1 MPLAIWSQDQST
13 PAQVSTTGLSAKQH
27 EFWQVAGPHHYWGA
41 VGHSE
46 TFPHHQSVS
55 SCRKWAEIP
64 QVELRDLALVISLGN
79 SVWKAAVR
87 DYK

>member
-13 PAQVSTTGLSAKQH
+13 PARVSSTGLSAKQH
-27 EFWQVAGPHHYWGA
+27 EFWQVAGPHRYWRA
-41 VGHSE
+41 VGHS
-46 TFPHHQSVS
+46 FPRHQSVS
-55 SCRKWAEIP
+55 SSRKWAETP